1 MSIVAHSRPFVIGV
15 DTHARKHS
23 YAILTPA
30 TGALIATNEF
40 FVLEFF
46 ELFGVVG
53 FHPAVLLA
61 PVVKR
66 RSGRPRWN

>member
-23 YAILTPA
+23 YAILTPV

-40 FVLEFF
+40 PTT
-46 ELFGVVG
+46 
-53 FHPAVLLA
+53 PAGM
-61 PVVKR
+61 KR
-66 RSGRPRWN
+66 ALS